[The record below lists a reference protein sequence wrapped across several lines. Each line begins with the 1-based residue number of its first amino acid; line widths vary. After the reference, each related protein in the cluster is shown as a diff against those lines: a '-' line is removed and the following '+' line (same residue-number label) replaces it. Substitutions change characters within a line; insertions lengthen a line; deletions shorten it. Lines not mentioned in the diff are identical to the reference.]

1 MNTEVYTALYLDKV
15 GWWRW
20 LGEMG
25 GGMKY
30 LMEEGEGSNCPG
42 NVRQIWCG
50 GLISDGSFQ
59 FHPTAVCW
67 CVCVCVV
74 CVCVSVSVVCVCV

>member
-1 MNTEVYTALYLDKV
+1 
-15 GWWRW
+15 
-20 LGEMG
+20 
-25 GGMKY
+25 MKY

-67 CVCVCVV
+67 CCVLCVETGMGHTKEEV
-74 CVCVSVSVVCVCV
+74 GQQWQARGHYG